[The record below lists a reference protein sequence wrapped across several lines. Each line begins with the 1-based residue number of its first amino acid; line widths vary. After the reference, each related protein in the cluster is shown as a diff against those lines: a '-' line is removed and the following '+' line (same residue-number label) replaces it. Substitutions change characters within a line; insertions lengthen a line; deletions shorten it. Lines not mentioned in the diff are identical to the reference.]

1 MISECL
7 VEESSVL
14 HLNRNNGQ
22 ALLVFLELGLHK
34 IAWPQVTAFLFTK
47 LKMFICSANVIS
59 LRGTLWNVVC

>member
-14 HLNRNNGQ
+14 HLNRSNGQ

-34 IAWPQVTAFLFTK
+34 IA
-47 LKMFICSANVIS
+47 
-59 LRGTLWNVVC
+59 